1 MRKGSG
7 EGFDWS
13 MMEKRNWV
21 QIFRYLTGDTHGEF
35 RDLITKS
42 IRYYLCSS
50 AYNEVAIIEALR
62 LSSVDTTE
70 IKKHVDK
77 AVTNG
82 DDPTYYD
89 RLYGL
94 AMNYKRM
101 LDELRADKKSS
112 PSTSQFYH

>member
-1 MRKGSG
+1 MVHQYGQVLDQTRHGIS
-7 EGFDWS
+7 S
-13 MMEKRNWV
+13 
-21 QIFRYLTGDTHGEF
+21 TGKDT
-35 RDLITKS
+35 RSVDLLLVKNH
-42 IRYYLCSS
+42 
-50 AYNEVAIIEALR
+50 NEVAIIEALR

>member
-1 MRKGSG
+1 M
-7 EGFDWS
+7 
-13 MMEKRNWV
+13 
-21 QIFRYLTGDTHGEF
+21 
-35 RDLITKS
+35 ITKS

-50 AYNEVAIIEALR
+50 PYNEVAIIEALR

-112 PSTSQFYH
+112 PQRPSFTTKKPAHENEQLRLTGQMCRAARSFRSYGKNA